1 MSVDR
6 QTYGQTLI
14 AMPRAPTGAWRRA
27 PADWV
32 EVVNYLDHCCQ
43 HKACGEHEA
52 RRYQPISGA
61 WAAAK
66 LLLRLLLRS
75 GAGGRYG
82 SKSGRYPRLST
93 GQTDGRTD
101 TLSLRKPCTAYD
113 AGSVHNAVI

>member
-14 AMPRAPTGAWRRA
+14 AMPRSPTGAWRRA

-75 GAGGRYG
+75 GAGGRY
-82 SKSGRYPRLST
+82 PRLST
-93 GQTDGRTD
+93 GQTDRRTD
-101 TLSLRKPCTAYD
+101 TLSLRKPCTAYY

>member
-14 AMPRAPTGAWRRA
+14 AMLRSPTGAWRRA

-52 RRYQPISGA
+52 RRYRPISGA

-66 LLLRLLLRS
+66 LLPRLLLRS

-82 SKSGRYPRLST
+82 SKSGRYPRDRRADGNPIVT
-93 GQTDGRTD
+93 QTQHMQHTMR
-101 TLSLRKPCTAYD
+101 
-113 AGSVHNAVI
+113 AGSISR